1 MFIPLSLVFT
11 MALMT
16 AMAMTATTI
25 VMSAAALTAVITDV
39 CGDTKALIAY
49 LWFEF
54 LTTVMSVV
62 HDGHDGYDG
71 CFFTWWPFLKITD
84 SFFLLSCHA

>member
-1 MFIPLSLVFT
+1 MSLAALLSLVFT
-11 MALMT
+11 MTLMT
-16 AMAMTATTI
+16 AMALTATTI
-25 VMSAAALTAVITDV
+25 VMSAAAMTAVIADV

-62 HDGHDGYDG
+62 HDGHDGCDV
-71 CFFTWWPFLKITD
+71 CFFTW
-84 SFFLLSCHA
+84 